1 MNFIGLNHILEQNLQ
16 KPQNIQNLKI
26 GLYLLILSIFQ
37 NRKKL
42 NDEYLFM
49 EIQCYL
55 IFENIKNNSRN
66 RPNLYFECFDVFAQ
80 I

>member
-1 MNFIGLNHILEQNLQ
+1 MNFIGLNHILEQNHQ